1 MSETA
6 LFYKPGGQPVYIQQQ
21 SQKFEQERRDQS
33 VDEEADIVCGR
44 FPHMSVCSCDIP
56 SSIAL
61 KQISLF
67 EVYNGIYMGPFQAA
81 FKTKEL
87 IEAGVTHI
95 LNVTCKAYTLRN
107 KYFKYLN
114 LPIKDEKTEDAK
126 KHFRA
131 TNRFI

>member
-1 MSETA
+1 
-6 LFYKPGGQPVYIQQQ
+6 
-21 SQKFEQERRDQS
+21 
-33 VDEEADIVCGR
+33 
-44 FPHMSVCSCDIP
+44 
-56 SSIAL
+56 
-61 KQISLF
+61 
-67 EVYNGIYMGPFQAA
+67 MGPFQAA

-95 LNVTCKAYTLRN
+95 LNVKCKAYTLRN